1 MFRFEFNLSRDKC
14 IHLMKLFSSD
24 RSAKQLYFH
33 LQLLQSGEVLHMG
46 KDVSN
51 HSKWFVFT
59 LCFIVLLGPV
69 NAVLFNVALEDMA
82 HDLSISQSKVSW
94 VVVGYS
100 LVVGIGSMI
109 YGKLA
114 DRYSVKKLLIISIII
129 FVAGSIIGFVN
140 QSYAIVI
147 FARLVQASGGAAFIA
162 LSMIAVAKLVA
173 PAKKPGA
180 LAMISSSIALAVGIG
195 PLVGGAITNTLG
207 WPYLFLF
214 MIISVLGIFLL
225 IKFMPGEAHHT
236 DEVFYFDYIGAALLF
251 VFITT
256 VLVGVNM
263 NSWLF
268 VLSIISLF
276 LFTVRM
282 KKAEHPFIDIELFSN
297 KAFLRLIT
305 VGFIINVALCA
316 NLLLLPLLL
325 GRVHGLSP
333 FIIGIVLF
341 VASLFGIVSSFITGK
356 IIPSFGNVN
365 MIYVASVIMIVGF
378 LILGFIPNGSIVVIV
393 LAIILTFMSYS
404 AIQVSLNTFIPKTLH
419 VAKVGVGLGLYNLIN
434 FFGMA
439 FGPAVASK
447 IMESTNSY
455 RFNFI
460 LIVML
465 ISAHFFL
472 LIGMSSFR
480 KKMEH

>member
-1 MFRFEFNLSRDKC
+1 MGRD
-14 IHLMKLFSSD
+14 I
-24 RSAKQLYFH
+24 
-33 LQLLQSGEVLHMG
+33 
-46 KDVSN
+46 SN

-59 LCFIVLLGPV
+59 LCFIVLLGPM
-69 NAVLFNVALEDMA
+69 NAVLFNVALEDIA
-82 HDLSISQSKVSW
+82 NDLSISQSKVSW

-129 FVAGSIIGFVN
+129 FVAGSIIGFMN
-140 QSYAIVI
+140 QSYAITI
-147 FARLVQASGGAAFIA
+147 LARLVQASGGAAFIA
-162 LSMIAVAKLVA
+162 LSMIAVAKLVV
-173 PAKKPGA
+173 PDKKP
-180 LAMISSSIALAVGIG
+180 G

-214 MIISVLGIFLL
+214 MVISVVGIFLL
-225 IKFMPGEAHHT
+225 MKFMPEEAQHT
-236 DEVFYFDYIGAALLF
+236 DGAFHFDYIGAFHFDYIGAVLLF
-251 VFITT
+251 AFITT
-256 VLVGVNM
+256 VLLGVNI

-268 VLSIISLF
+268 MLSVAFLF

-282 KKAEHPFIDIELFSN
+282 KNAEHPFIDIELFTN
-297 KAFLRLIT
+297 KPFLRLIA
-305 VGFIINVALCA
+305 VGFIMNVALCA
-316 NLLLLPLLL
+316 SLLLLPLLL
-325 GRVHGLSP
+325 GREHGLSP
-333 FIIGIVLF
+333 FVIGIVLF

-356 IIPSFGNVN
+356 IVPSFGNVN

-378 LILGFIPNGSIVVIV
+378 LILGIIPNGNIVVIV

-404 AIQVSLNTFIPKTLH
+404 AIQVSVNTFIPKTLH
-419 VAKVGVGLGLYNLIN
+419 PAKVGVGLGLYNLIN

-455 RFNFI
+455 RLNFI
-460 LIVML
+460 LIVIL

-472 LIGMSSFR
+472 LIGMSSFQ
-480 KKMEH
+480 KKMER

>member
-1 MFRFEFNLSRDKC
+1 
-14 IHLMKLFSSD
+14 
-24 RSAKQLYFH
+24 
-33 LQLLQSGEVLHMG
+33 MG
-46 KDVSN
+46 KDISN

-59 LCFIVLLGPV
+59 LCFIVLLGPM
-69 NAVLFNVALEDMA
+69 NAVLFNVALEDIA
-82 HDLSISQSKVSW
+82 NDLSISQSKVSW

-114 DRYSVKKLLIISIII
+114 DRYSVKRLLIISIII
-129 FVAGSIIGFVN
+129 FVAGSIVGFVN
-140 QSYAIVI
+140 QSYEIII

-214 MIISVLGIFLL
+214 MVISMVGIFLL
-225 IKFMPGEAHHT
+225 VKFMPEEVQHT
-236 DEVFYFDYIGAALLF
+236 DEVFHFDFIGAFLLF
-251 VFITT
+251 VLITT
-256 VLVGVNM
+256 VLLGVNI

-268 VLSIISLF
+268 VLSVAFLF
-276 LFTVRM
+276 LFKAHM
-282 KKAEHPFIDIELFSN
+282 KRAESPFIDIELFTN
-297 KAFLRLIT
+297 KPFLRLIA

-316 NLLLLPLLL
+316 SLLLLPLLL
-325 GRVHGLSP
+325 GRGHGLSP
-333 FIIGIVLF
+333 FVIGIVLF
-341 VASLFGIVSSFITGK
+341 LASLFGIVSSFITGK
-356 IIPSFGNVN
+356 IIPAFGNVR
-365 MIYVASVIMIVGF
+365 MMYVASVVMIIGF
-378 LILGFIPNGSIVVIV
+378 LILGIIPDGNLLFILFAV
-393 LAIILTFMSYS
+393 ILTFMSYS
-404 AIQVSLNTFIPKTLH
+404 AIQVSLNTFIPKTLNP
-419 VAKVGVGLGLYNLIN
+419 AKVGVGLGLYNLIN

-455 RFNFI
+455 RLNFI
-460 LIVML
+460 LIVIL
-465 ISAHFFL
+465 ISVHFVL
-472 LIGMSSFR
+472 LMGMSSFQ
-480 KKMEH
+480 KKMDQ